1 MKKILI
7 VLIFSFSFICSIFLS
22 VKAQSYKV
30 NEIVENEFE
39 MSKKFSI
46 NLPEGK
52 WVIVEKSTMYFHGIR
67 TKTYS
72 LLRLENKKVVV
83 RKQLDMSET
92 DIERLVEAITIRL
105 QEYLDIKDD
114 KILNTSV
121 TAAVKELLENK

>member
-1 MKKILI
+1 MK
-7 VLIFSFSFICSIFLS
+7 LS
-22 VKAQSYKV
+22 KV
-30 NEIVENEFE
+30 I
-39 MSKKFSI
+39 
-46 NLPEGK
+46 
-52 WVIVEKSTMYFHGIR
+52 
-67 TKTYS
+67 
-72 LLRLENKKVVV
+72 LENKKVVV

>member
-1 MKKILI
+1 MK
-7 VLIFSFSFICSIFLS
+7 LS
-22 VKAQSYKV
+22 KV
-30 NEIVENEFE
+30 I
-39 MSKKFSI
+39 
-46 NLPEGK
+46 
-52 WVIVEKSTMYFHGIR
+52 
-67 TKTYS
+67 
-72 LLRLENKKVVV
+72 LENKKVEV

>member
-1 MKKILI
+1 MKLSK
-7 VLIFSFSFICSIFLS
+7 VL
-22 VKAQSYKV
+22 
-30 NEIVENEFE
+30 
-39 MSKKFSI
+39 
-46 NLPEGK
+46 
-52 WVIVEKSTMYFHGIR
+52 
-67 TKTYS
+67 
-72 LLRLENKKVVV
+72 LENKKVVV